1 MATANT
7 SVSGALENL
16 AAKLGVFFEVPSQ
29 AYTDPREELIVRYTV
44 GQGVVHAR
52 SSGPNKP
59 PTEARIRVEGKMYKL
74 DGTEDGS
81 SQGIDAPVSL
91 AALQEAQDLSKPPNP
106 KPPFNEPGPPVAE
119 VNILSYTKG
128 FWRFADG
135 SSITAI
141 GPANVRVVLFSD
153 KATELWITGEQI
165 ITGGTGR
172 YAGAQGLKTVAGSS
186 WVRPGRELF
195 TPEPFSAKTI
205 EVFRV
210 VRSEYIG
217 HP

>member
-7 SVSGALENL
+7 SISGALENL
-16 AAKLGVFFEVPSQ
+16 AQILGALSEVPSQ
-29 AYTDPREELIVRYTV
+29 ANTDPREELIVRYTI
-44 GQGVVHAR
+44 GQGVVYAK
-52 SSGPNKP
+52 SGGRNKP

-81 SQGIDAPVSL
+81 SIGIDAPVSL
-91 AALQEAQDLSKPPNP
+91 AALQEAKDLSKPPNP
-106 KPPFNEPGPPVAE
+106 KPPFNEPKSPVAE

-135 SSITAI
+135 SSITAV

-153 KATELWITGEQI
+153 EATELWITGDQI

-172 YAGAQGLKTVAGSS
+172 YAEAQGLKTVAGSF

-195 TPEPFSAKTI
+195 IPEPFSAKTI
-205 EVFRV
+205 EVFRI

-217 HP
+217 H

>member
-1 MATANT
+1 MTTANT
-7 SVSGALENL
+7 NVSSALENL
-16 AAKLGVFFEVPSQ
+16 AAKLGGFSEVPSQ
-29 AYTDPREELIVRYTV
+29 AHTDHREELIVRYTV
-44 GQGVVHAR
+44 GQGVVYAR

-81 SQGIDAPVSL
+81 SIGIDAPVSL
-91 AALQEAQDLSKPPNP
+91 AALQEAQNLSEPAKP

-195 TPEPFSAKTI
+195 IPEPFSAKTI
-205 EVFRV
+205 EVFRI